1 VIIQG
6 LRESG
11 IFSSVII
18 SAIETSESKDNFL
31 KSVESSNSSRATTS
45 GVVSSR
51 KMINRGESQAT
62 VRRVLE
68 TKEVATHPLAI
79 PPLSPP
85 GLHDFHI
92 DT

>member
-1 VIIQG
+1 MIIQG

-18 SAIETSESKDNFL
+18 SAMQTSESKDNFL
-31 KSVESSNSSRATTS
+31 KSIESSNSSRGTTS
-45 GVVSSR
+45 GVISSR
-51 KMINRGESQAT
+51 KIGNSGESQAT
-62 VRRVLE
+62 ARRVLE
-68 TKEVATHPLAI
+68 TKEVASHLLAI

-85 GLHDFHI
+85 GLLGFHI

>member
-1 VIIQG
+1 MQ
-6 LRESG
+6 
-11 IFSSVII
+11 
-18 SAIETSESKDNFL
+18 TSESKDNFL

-51 KMINRGESQAT
+51 KIVNSRESQAT
-62 VRRVLE
+62 ARRVLE
-68 TKEVATHPLAI
+68 TKEVASHPSAI

-85 GLHDFHI
+85 GLHDFNI